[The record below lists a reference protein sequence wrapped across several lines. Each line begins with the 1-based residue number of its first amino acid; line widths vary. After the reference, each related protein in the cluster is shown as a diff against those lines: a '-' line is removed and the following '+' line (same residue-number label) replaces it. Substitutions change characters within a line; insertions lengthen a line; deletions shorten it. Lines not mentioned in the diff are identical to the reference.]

1 MDDRASRRAFIG
13 VVLVQIAIFVLSL
26 PGFGVETRKA
36 SDYSVWA
43 GPIFLLLTVLVFAL
57 GIAAIVALRSRLHL
71 ARELGAGQ
79 AVAALA
85 TNLLDIS
92 HAGGPPPPTGPLVLG
107 ILSILVA
114 LVTLAVVAVL
124 LRPRVEAMPSFPP

>member
-1 MDDRASRRAFIG
+1 MDDRANRWTFIG
-13 VVLVQIAIFVLSL
+13 VVLVQIMIFIVSL

-36 SDYSVWA
+36 SDYSAWA

-57 GIAAIVALRSRLHL
+57 GVAAIVALRSRGHL

-79 AVAALA
+79 AVSALA

-92 HAGGPPPPTGPLVLG
+92 HVGGPPPPSGPLLLG

-114 LVTLAVVAVL
+114 LVTLVVVSVRRRQRDHATT
-124 LRPRVEAMPSFPP
+124 PPSA